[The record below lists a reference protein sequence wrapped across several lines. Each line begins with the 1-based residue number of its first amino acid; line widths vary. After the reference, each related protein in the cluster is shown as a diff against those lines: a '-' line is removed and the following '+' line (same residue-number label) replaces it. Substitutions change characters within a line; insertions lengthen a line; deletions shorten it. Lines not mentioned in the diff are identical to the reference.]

1 MKLNALLGFFC
12 LLLGACSG
20 NGLAAV
26 KPSVDVE
33 IVNQSARD
41 LQNAGARFGEHACE
55 WGFVGKTFT
64 KIYLFYPH
72 PITAHAE
79 LQWDE
84 PSGRRVEKLDLSKIY
99 SRGKSGRLTFTVHD
113 DRVEVNFREKS

>member
-20 NGLAAV
+20 NGFAAV
-26 KPSVDVE
+26 KPDVDVE

-64 KIYLFYPH
+64 KFICSIRIRL
-72 PITAHAE
+72 
-79 LQWDE
+79 LRMRSC
-84 PSGRRVEKLDLSKIY
+84 SGMGPMVAAWRSWI
-99 SRGKSGRLTFTVHD
+99 
-113 DRVEVNFREKS
+113 